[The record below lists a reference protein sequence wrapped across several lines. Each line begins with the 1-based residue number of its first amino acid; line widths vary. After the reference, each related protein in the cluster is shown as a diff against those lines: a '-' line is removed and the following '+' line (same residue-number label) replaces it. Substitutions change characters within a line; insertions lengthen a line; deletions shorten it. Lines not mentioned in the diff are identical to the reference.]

1 MIKTNDLTQLIG
13 ETICKRY
20 KLLKILGEGGMGVV
34 FEATDEEEK
43 RTVAIKLLFTEIAS
57 DEVAKK
63 RFFREAKMG
72 MALVHP
78 NIVRTYNYGEVDE
91 NIIFIS
97 MEYVKGESL
106 SEYIK
111 KDAPLRPKDSLSI
124 VKQLCESL
132 EYAHQKQVLHRDLK
146 PANVLLSKNESGEIQ
161 VKLADFGI
169 AKLLAPNEDITS
181 GTNLTETGVVLGT
194 INYIAPE
201 YLLCVDLSRA
211 SDVYSLGVII
221 YQLLTDRYPVVG
233 ITKEQLLYNKVYK
246 DIVPPSKAYK
256 FFPQA
261 LDKVLMKVL
270 NRNPMERYQSA
281 LDFWEDFKQV
291 VESLQ

>member
-1 MIKTNDLTQLIG
+1 MDG
-13 ETICKRY
+13 
-20 KLLKILGEGGMGVV
+20 
-34 FEATDEEEK
+34 EEK
-43 RTVAIKLLFTEIAS
+43 RIVAVILLFTEIAS
-57 DEVAKK
+57 DNVGKK

-78 NIVRTYNYGEVDE
+78 NVVRTYNYGEVDE
-91 NIIFIS
+91 NTIFIS
-97 MEYVKGESL
+97 MEYVRGESL
-106 SEYIK
+106 SAYIK
-111 KDAPLRPKDSLSI
+111 KEAPLRPKDSLSI

-146 PANVLLSKNESGEIQ
+146 PANILLSKNELGEIQ

-181 GTNLTETGVVLGT
+181 GTNLTETGVILGT
-194 INYIAPE
+194 IHYIAPE
-201 YLLCVDLSRA
+201 YLLCVDLSPA

-221 YQLLTDRYPVVG
+221 YQLLTDRYPVIG

-246 DIVPPSKAYK
+246 DITPPSQAYK

-270 NRNPMERYQSA
+270 NRNPVERYKSA
-281 LDFWEDFKQV
+281 LDFWEDFRQI

>member
-1 MIKTNDLTQLIG
+1 MIETNNLTQLIG

-34 FEATDEEEK
+34 FEAFDQEEK
-43 RTVAIKLLFTEIAS
+43 RTVAIKLLFTEVAS
-57 DEVAKK
+57 DSVGKK
-63 RFFREAKMG
+63 RFFREAKTG
-72 MALVHP
+72 MVLVHP

-97 MEYVKGESL
+97 MEYVQGESL
-106 SEYIK
+106 NEYIK
-111 KDAPLRPKDSLSI
+111 NYAPLRPKDSLSI

-146 PANVLLSKNESGEIQ
+146 PANILLSKNELGEIQ

-169 AKLLAPNEDITS
+169 AKLLAPNEDITN
-181 GTNLTETGVVLGT
+181 GTSITETGMILGT

-201 YLLCVDLSRA
+201 YLLCVDLSPA

-221 YQLLTDRYPVVG
+221 YQLLTDNYPVIG

-246 DIVPPSKAYK
+246 DVVPPSQVYE

-261 LDKVLMKVL
+261 LDKVLIKVL
-270 NRNPMERYQSA
+270 NRNPMERYKSA
-281 LDFWEDFKQV
+281 LDFWEDFSQV
-291 VESLQ
+291 VENL